1 MGVGE
6 LRPKLKRALI
16 GIGRLVCA
24 ALMLAQVAEIVLG
37 LDEVGIDVEGVVVAR
52 RRVVQPALRL
62 EDQAE
67 IAVVLGDR
75 RIRLNGL

>member
-52 RRVVQPALRL
+52 RRVVQPACAWRTRPRL
-62 EDQAE
+62 PWYLATVGS
-67 IAVVLGDR
+67 A
-75 RIRLNGL
+75 